1 MWESLILG
9 AIQGIAEWLPV
20 SSEGIIFLVKANF
33 FPGAG
38 VEEILKQALFLHF
51 GTFLAALVYF
61 RKEVFHLIRA
71 LFKYP
76 QESLETR
83 KLLNFLIVTTIISG
97 ILGYLLYR
105 STQDLGAENL
115 TAQGI
120 NLAVGLLLLIT
131 AGVQFRAQSLKKG
144 EFRGYSQSNKFDNI
158 ILGLAQGAAAFP
170 GLSRSGLTV
179 SALLLRR
186 FEEQTALK
194 MSFLMSLPIVLGGN
208 ILLNLEKFNL
218 SLENAVALLASF
230 VFGLITIKFLL
241 KLAEKMNFAVFVLI
255 FALLTIGAAFV

>member
-9 AIQGIAEWLPV
+9 AAQGIVEWLPL
-20 SSEGIIFLVKANF
+20 SSEGVIFLIKANF
-33 FPGAG
+33 FPGSG

-61 RKEVFHLIRA
+61 RKEVSHLVRT

-76 QESLETR
+76 QENLANR
-83 KLLNFLIVTTIISG
+83 KLLHFLIVTTIISG
-97 ILGYLLYR
+97 ILGYFLYEL
-105 STQDLGAENL
+105 TQKIPAENM
-115 TAQGI
+115 TAQAI
-120 NLAVGLLLLIT
+120 TLVVGFLLLMT
-131 AGVQFRAQSLKKG
+131 ACVQFRAQKLEKKD
-144 EFRGYSQSNKFDNI
+144 FRDYTRINKFDNI
-158 ILGLAQGAAAFP
+158 LLGLAQGAAAFP

-194 MSFLMSLPIVLGGN
+194 MSFLMSLPLVLAGN

-218 SLENAVALLASF
+218 SPENLLALGASF
-230 VFGLITIKFLL
+230 IFGLLTIKFLL
-241 KLAEKMNFAVFVLI
+241 KLAKKMNFAVFVLI
-255 FALLTIGAAFV
+255 FGLLTIAAAFI

>member
-9 AIQGIAEWLPV
+9 AVQGMVEWLPV
-20 SSEGIIFLVKANF
+20 SSEGVIFLIKANF

-61 RKEVFHLIRA
+61 RKEVGRLLRT

-76 QESLETR
+76 EESLADR
-83 KLLNFLIVTTIISG
+83 KLLHFLMVTTIISG
-97 ILGYLLYR
+97 ILGYFLYEL
-105 STQDLGAENL
+105 TQRIPAENM
-115 TAQGI
+115 TAQAI
-120 NLAVGLLLLIT
+120 TLVVGFLLLIT
-131 AGVQFRAQSLKKG
+131 AFIQFRAQKLKKKD
-144 EFRGYSQSNKFDNI
+144 FRGYSRINKFDNI
-158 ILGLAQGAAAFP
+158 ILGVAQGAAAFP

-179 SALLLRR
+179 SALLLRK

-194 MSFLMSLPIVLGGN
+194 MSFLMSLPIVLAGN

-218 SLENAVALLASF
+218 SLENAAALLASF
-230 VFGLITIKFLL
+230 VFGLLTIKFLL
-241 KLAEKMNFAVFVLI
+241 KLAEKINFAFFVLI
-255 FALLTIGAAFV
+255 FGLLTIGAAFV